1 MLKKQ
6 VNLNNRNNAGLGSLV
21 TSFANDMD
29 AVNNINKK
37 LVSYFGLKSNYKNN
51 TPSSASPPL
60 YISLQIIRKA
70 LCVIKNKFHCKDN
83 VNDFPSYT
91 LKISSEIICPYISI
105 IFNECLKQSRFP
117 KAWKDSLITAIPKS
131 KQVTIN
137 NLRPISILPIMS
149 KLFEKCILMIMAKDL
164 YKLFDGNQFG
174 FRNNSSTQCALIT
187 LQSYITQSM
196 DTPNNGSTI
205 MISFDISKA
214 FDMVNHDKLIETLIT
229 NDVSNHFVQL
239 INSYLQDRTQR
250 VTYKSIFS
258 EQLPINSG
266 VPQGSVLGPV
276 LFNIYIASLKPH
288 NNSTKYVKFADD
300 STFLLTIPKS
310 VDMLDAIKSEIDHVG
325 QWCFTYGL
333 SLNNS
338 KTKIMAFT
346 KSRTKEL
353 KFDLKDLN
361 TYLVTNLKILGFTF
375 DMKLNWHSHID
386 ILLKT
391 LSSRIHIFRLLK
403 HSLTK
408 AHLIN
413 LYFGIFQSLSFGL

>member
-1 MLKKQ
+1 
-6 VNLNNRNNAGLGSLV
+6 
-21 TSFANDMD
+21 
-29 AVNNINKK
+29 
-37 LVSYFGLKSNYKNN
+37 
-51 TPSSASPPL
+51 
-60 YISLQIIRKA
+60 
-70 LCVIKNKFHCKDN
+70 
-83 VNDFPSYT
+83 
-91 LKISSEIICPYISI
+91 
-105 IFNECLKQSRFP
+105 
-117 KAWKDSLITAIPKS
+117 
-131 KQVTIN
+131 
-137 NLRPISILPIMS
+137 
-149 KLFEKCILMIMAKDL
+149 
-164 YKLFDGNQFG
+164 
-174 FRNNSSTQCALIT
+174 
-187 LQSYITQSM
+187 M

-229 NDVSNHFVQL
+229 NDVSNQFVQL

-325 QWCFTYGL
+325 QWCSTYGL

-386 ILLKT
+386 ILLRT

-413 LYFGIFQSLSFGL
+413 LYFGIFQSLLDYSFPIYYNINDKTIQRLTSIQARVHKVICGTQCKDNCLPGILSRRDMLSSNLFINIINNPNHILSPLLPGKSPRSNRFILPTLSSDKAINNFIIQNALLYNKKQ